1 LGEVERGLYGPD
13 ESAGQHRMGGAAM
26 TTAQQAKDKARPG
39 KGGKQKAAR
48 QGGRQAATT
57 AKAGSSGVTV
67 PVPIVI
73 PRLKVYHPPVLGNIG
88 QAGRSVAGRLP
99 PPGRL
104 AFYGGRGAAAVF
116 GVIGWPV
123 AVAIGAGTAIARR
136 ARAGDQPEQPEPAIS
151 STTGPQTDPET
162 DDQPS

>member
-1 LGEVERGLYGPD
+1 
-13 ESAGQHRMGGAAM
+13 M
-26 TTAQQAKDKARPG
+26 TTAQQTKGKAHPG
-39 KGGKQKAAR
+39 KGRKQKAAR
-48 QGGRQAATT
+48 QGGRPAETK

-73 PRLKVYHPPVLGNIG
+73 PRLKVYHPPVLGPSSVG

-136 ARAGDQPEQPEPAIS
+136 PRAGDQPEQSEPAIS
-151 STTGPQTDPET
+151 CTTGPQTDPET
-162 DDQPS
+162 DQPS

>member
-1 LGEVERGLYGPD
+1 
-13 ESAGQHRMGGAAM
+13 M
-26 TTAQQAKDKARPG
+26 TTAQQTKGKARPG
-39 KGGKQKAAR
+39 KRGKQRAAR
-48 QGGRQAATT
+48 QGGGQAETV

-67 PVPIVI
+67 PVPILI
-73 PRLKVYHPPVLGNIG
+73 PRLKVYHPPVLGSSSVG

-136 ARAGDQPEQPEPAIS
+136 PRAGDQPEQPEPAIS

-162 DDQPS
+162 DDQPF

>member
-1 LGEVERGLYGPD
+1 MNRLASTERGD
-13 ESAGQHRMGGAAM
+13 AAM
-26 TTAQQAKDKARPG
+26 TTAQQTKGKARPG
-39 KGGKQKAAR
+39 RGGKQKAAR
-48 QGGRQAATT
+48 QGGRQAATM
-57 AKAGSSGVTV
+57 AKASGSGVTV

-73 PRLKVYHPPVLGNIG
+73 PHLKVYHPPVLGPSSIR

-116 GVIGWPV
+116 GVIGWPA

-136 ARAGDQPEQPEPAIS
+136 ARAGDQPEQSEPAIS
-151 STTGPQTDPET
+151 STTGPQTGPAART
-162 DDQPS
+162 RS